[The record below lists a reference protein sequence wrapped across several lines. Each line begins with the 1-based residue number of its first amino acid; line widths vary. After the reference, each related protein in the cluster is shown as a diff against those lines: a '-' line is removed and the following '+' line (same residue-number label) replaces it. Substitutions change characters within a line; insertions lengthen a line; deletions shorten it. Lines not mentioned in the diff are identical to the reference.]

1 MTANA
6 ANPRIQSKILRVNR
20 DRKTATLSSA
30 TSPGRGSSQ
39 PTLQLATHIQEPPL
53 NGLPRPDEVAD
64 NSTPRDT
71 LVNYLL
77 CMDQRQTS
85 ITMEQNRRVADFERL
100 KRQLTPLCHA
110 PSTSRNRR
118 GRSPRPFRSRS
129 PRHLINVRSPS
140 HDRRSPRR

>member
-1 MTANA
+1 MTANGA
-6 ANPRIQSKILRVNR
+6 KPCIQSEILRVNR
-20 DRKTATLSSA
+20 DGKTATLSPA
-30 TSPGRGSSQ
+30 TSPGRGNSQ
-39 PTLQLATHIQEPPL
+39 PSLQLATHIQEPPL
-53 NGLPRPDEVAD
+53 YGLPRPNEVAD
-64 NSTPRDT
+64 NSTPTYT

-85 ITMEQNRRVADFERL
+85 ITVKQNRRVADFERL

-110 PSTSRNRR
+110 PSTSCNRR

-129 PRHLINVRSPS
+129 PQHLINVRSPS